1 MTSKSETYL
10 KYLRPPWHQSTV
22 HLAMMSSYIIVW
34 LYWCVLGGG
43 IFFTCFKIFLYCY
56 ILCFQLYFELILL
69 KYKLFIFKLICRIYY
84 AEKGK
89 HAVLTITGSLSFSS
103 KEFPLFLL
111 LGQKV
116 SSSLLSDV
124 RWVLIILR
132 SQKMNKWIYT
142 WKCRFL
148 SIYHLFPFL

>member
-1 MTSKSETYL
+1 MVPLAPIHSSSCNDVIIYN
-10 KYLRPPWHQSTV
+10 
-22 HLAMMSSYIIVW
+22 HLG
-34 LYWCVLGGG
+34 LLLCVGGRDF
-43 IFFTCFKIFLYCY
+43 FFTCFKIFLYCC
-56 ILCFQLYFELILL
+56 ILCFQLCSELTLL
-69 KYKLFIFKLICRIYY
+69 KYKLFIFKLICRKYY

-103 KEFPLFLL
+103 KEFPLFWL

-116 SSSLLSDV
+116 FSSLLSDV
-124 RWVLIILR
+124 RWTVIILR